1 MTVKPGSCEEIL
13 QALALVTLVWLSRVG
28 ALCHFHLWRCFL
40 MICDVLTLFLF
51 QTFAA
56 QGTHFDLFWELLLC
70 TDSNTRRTV
79 ILETACCLL
88 FQTHL
93 VTAALSQAWHSIWT
107 PQQCES
113 HYTSRKLLWI
123 VDTSTHKKK
132 QFQHG
137 ITVLPS
143 EGLEISLNWWCG
155 LKIKTNFLL
164 IRSIDRAT
172 QSVKSLF
179 QKWFKDGCTQI
190 IEDRSQIKWWMR
202 WCAWGSAARMSRWTH
217 RRARTHARTYVNAR
231 HLSALLFL
239 RVPLAINDLFLQAEQ
254 KYDCLWLKY
263 WWLCMNY

>member
-40 MICDVLTLFLF
+40 MICDVLTLFF
-51 QTFAA
+51 VSNFC
-56 QGTHFDLFWELLLC
+56 C
-70 TDSNTRRTV
+70 TRHSLWSFLGVAFVHRFKYKKDSHLRNS
-79 ILETACCLL
+79 LL
-88 FQTHL
+88 FIVSNPPSHCSLKSSLAFYMDSTTMWKPLHFQKI
-93 VTAALSQAWHSIWT
+93 ALNSWYFHTQ
-107 PQQCES
+107 
-113 HYTSRKLLWI
+113 
-123 VDTSTHKKK
+123 KK

-217 RRARTHARTYVNAR
+217 RRARTHAHT
-231 HLSALLFL
+231 
-239 RVPLAINDLFLQAEQ
+239 
-254 KYDCLWLKY
+254 
-263 WWLCMNY
+263 

>member
-1 MTVKPGSCEEIL
+1 M
-13 QALALVTLVWLSRVG
+13 
-28 ALCHFHLWRCFL
+28 
-40 MICDVLTLFLF
+40 
-51 QTFAA
+51 TFACRRSLPLSPLKVFFNDMWRP
-56 QGTHFDLFWELLLC
+56 HPFFVSNFCC
-70 TDSNTRRTV
+70 TRHSLWSFLGVAFVHRFKYKKDSHLRNS
-79 ILETACCLL
+79 LL
-88 FQTHL
+88 FIVSNPPSHCSLKSSLAFYMDSTTMWKPLHFQKI
-93 VTAALSQAWHSIWT
+93 ALNSWYFHTQ
-107 PQQCES
+107 
-113 HYTSRKLLWI
+113 
-123 VDTSTHKKK
+123 KK

-217 RRARTHARTYVNAR
+217 RRAHARTYVNAR

>member
-40 MICDVLTLFLF
+40 MICDVLTFFLF

-79 ILETACCLL
+79 ILETACHCSLKSSL
-88 FQTHL
+88 AFYMDSTTMWKPLHFQKI
-93 VTAALSQAWHSIWT
+93 ALNSWYFHTQ
-107 PQQCES
+107 
-113 HYTSRKLLWI
+113 
-123 VDTSTHKKK
+123 KK

-217 RRARTHARTYVNAR
+217 RRARTHALT
-231 HLSALLFL
+231 
-239 RVPLAINDLFLQAEQ
+239 
-254 KYDCLWLKY
+254 
-263 WWLCMNY
+263 